1 MVRQK
6 RDRCVF
12 TIMNNEYEFFPI
24 WLNYYSKFFEP
35 QDIYVLDHN
44 SDGEFFEQVQQLS
57 REGKFN
63 LQRVYNYALFDHDWL
78 RSTVTDYQH
87 FLINSYKSTL
97 FIEIDEIVATQPNSK
112 YKNIGHYMDEFNKS
126 GLKAVRAD
134 GFNIVSHPDGDKPL
148 DSNVPILQ
156 QRSRYKWDISYC
168 KPYIGSIP
176 LDYTGGFHS
185 TYSEYEATG
194 ETFGIKEYLIDKD
207 LVAFHLHYID
217 INWTHQKNHRR
228 SQDKWS
234 THDWQ
239 HGMGYQNKPK
249 TIESEKNLFLSFYYN
264 SDKIPD
270 NLRDIV

>member
-1 MVRQK
+1 MDRQK

-24 WLNYYSKFFEP
+24 WLNYYSKYFDA

-44 SDGEFFEQVQQLS
+44 STGEFFDNIQQQA

-78 RSTVTDYQH
+78 RQTVTDYQA
-87 FLINSYKSTL
+87 FLVNSYKSVL
-97 FIEIDEIVATQPNSK
+97 FIEIDEIVATHPNSQ
-112 YKNIGHYMDEFNKS
+112 YKNIGEYMDFFNTTGK
-126 GLKAVRAD
+126 KAVRAD
-134 GFNIVSHPDGDKPL
+134 GFNIVSNPDTDKSIDL
-148 DSNVPILQ
+148 NIPILQ
-156 QRSRYKWDISYC
+156 QRNRYKRDLSYC
-168 KPYIGSIP
+168 KPYIASVP

-185 TYSEYEATG
+185 TFSEQKATG
-194 ETFGIKEYLIDKD
+194 ELYGIKEYLIDKN
-207 LVAFHLHYID
+207 LIAFHLHYID

-239 HGMGYQNKPK
+239 NSLGYQNKPK
-249 TIESEKNLFLSFYYN
+249 SIEGEKSLFYSFFYD
-264 SDKIPD
+264 SQKMPD
-270 NLRDIV
+270 EMKNIV